1 MRPSPLVH
9 GSPRGDMEFIAGSS
23 PEMWRDICMA
33 NRDAL
38 LPLLDEYMKELELA
52 RGAIQSGDGDA
63 LETMFERARDARRRW
78 LLKEQP

>member
-1 MRPSPLVH
+1 
-9 GSPRGDMEFIAGSS
+9 
-23 PEMWRDICMA
+23 MWRDICMA

-52 RGAIQSGDGDA
+52 RGAIQNGDGDA